1 MSLLLLFNR
10 RRKEEPAQVS
20 NQGGKKK
27 KLRPRLSLDD
37 RRQKDKEYWLA
48 LEDDEILV
56 ILMALKGYK

>member
-20 NQGGKKK
+20 HQGGKKK